1 MFRRGFVHR
10 TAATTAN
17 PTTTGLLVLTRDEW
31 NDHLSA
37 VGVVPLEAA
46 RAQPPRFPLRV
57 PVGVGHAVV
66 ERISIVQ
73 KDLLDTVPIAYVSP
87 DDVALASDALAELI
101 GLPDLRAGVRR
112 PPTPPGPTNYP
123 LWGQVFYGPGT
134 PEPKRYVIVSANTWN
149 RDGRAL
155 AVRLTSSTRRFG
167 EEFPNVHG
175 GGAVCAEVQSFV
187 TTRFTSRQRI
197 PPDVSDADMRAI
209 IDGIA
214 FTHRL

>member
-1 MFRRGFVHR
+1 MSV
-10 TAATTAN
+10 
-17 PTTTGLLVLTRDEW
+17 
-31 NDHLSA
+31 

-46 RAQPPRFPLRV
+46 TAQPPRFPLRV

-73 KDLLDTVPIAYVSP
+73 KDLLDTAPIAYVSP

-101 GLPDLRAGVRR
+101 GLPDLRAGARR

-134 PEPKRYVIVSANTWN
+134 PEPKRYVIISANTWN

-155 AVRLTSSTRRFG
+155 AVRLTSSARRFG
-167 EEFPNVHG
+167 AEFPNVHG
-175 GGAVCAEVQSFV
+175 GSAACAEVQSFV
-187 TTRFTSRQRI
+187 TTRFPSRQRI
-197 PPDVSDADMRAI
+197 SPDVSDADMRAI
-209 IDGIA
+209 IEGIA
-214 FTHRL
+214 FTHQL